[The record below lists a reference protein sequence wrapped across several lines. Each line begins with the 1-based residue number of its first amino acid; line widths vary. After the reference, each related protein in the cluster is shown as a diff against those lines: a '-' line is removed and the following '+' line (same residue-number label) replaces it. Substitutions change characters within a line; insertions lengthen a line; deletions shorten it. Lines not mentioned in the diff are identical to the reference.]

1 MKRIFPAIVIGAVLL
16 GYIVGHATKP
26 NPQTILTGHVDD
38 LSLLPSAYAQTSGA
52 GRISRATDRRR
63 TNVQGQSGRLAAHSA
78 RCPAPAEAR
87 RRRLQLH
94 DYEDQSRYVSLES
107 HSLVRRNAGE
117 EAVAFGQ
124 RSLTQEWQCDVVASQ
139 KLDVLAP

>member
-52 GRISRATDRRR
+52 EVLPFGFGEPELPALAPDAPPPTHWDIDDIRKAHTAIAERAVKALT
-63 TNVQGQSGRLAAHSA
+63 Q
-78 RCPAPAEAR
+78 
-87 RRRLQLH
+87 
-94 DYEDQSRYVSLES
+94 
-107 HSLVRRNAGE
+107 AGGGSTQ
-117 EAVAFGQ
+117 AFG
-124 RSLTQEWQCDVVASQ
+124 A
-139 KLDVLAP
+139 AP